1 MPFTIAIIGRPN
13 VGKSTL
19 FNRLVGQKLAL
30 VDDEPGVTRDRREGE
45 GRLGDLEFTVI
56 DTAGLDEGAK
66 GSLTAR
72 MQEQTEAA
80 IGLADALMF
89 VVDARAG
96 LTPNDR
102 AFADFARRANKPVVL
117 VANKSEGKQGD
128 AGAMEA
134 YALGLG
140 EPIQISAEHGEGLSE
155 LYDAL
160 RALMPEPVEAEQE
173 FDDDDVIAQ
182 DEDIA
187 KRPIRVAIVG
197 RPNAGKSTLINHLL
211 GEERL
216 LTSAEAGT
224 TRDSISV
231 EINWK
236 GRDFRVF
243 DTAGLRR
250 RSRIE
255 EKLEKLSVADAL
267 RAVRFAEVVVLVMD
281 AQNKFEE
288 QDLRI
293 ADLIEREGRALVIA
307 VNKWDLMGR
316 QQGLIS
322 ALQTDADQLL
332 PQVKGM
338 PIVAVSGLMGE
349 GIDRMMTA
357 IEQAYA
363 VWNRRVPTASLNRWF
378 EQAVDANP
386 PPAVSGRRLKLNY
399 ITQAKARPPSF
410 VLFCSRAD
418 AVPQSY
424 LRYLVNSLRE
434 FFELP
439 GTPVRITLREK
450 ANPFAHKRKRA
461 VVSEGRPE
469 SVVEASPVRSAAV
482 AFIFIT
488 ILLDT
493 LALGLV
499 IPVLPK
505 LVESFVDND
514 TARAARI
521 FGLFGTAWAAM
532 QFFFSPV
539 LGGLSDRFGRR
550 PVVLLS
556 NFGLALDYVLMAL
569 APSLTWLFV
578 GRVISGITSASISTS
593 FAYIADITPPERRAA
608 VFGKVGAAFGGR
620 VYPRARAR
628 RIAGR
633 HGSAVAVLGR
643 GGPEFHQ
650 YALRLADPARIAAA
664 GSARAVALE
673 KRKSL
678 GCAASVALR
687 FRARGTL
694 GGEFLCSGRPC
705 GSAVNLRALCDL
717 SLRLGCG
724 DRRPDAGDGRHLRDG
739 RAGRRRRADR

>member
-1 MPFTIAIIGRPN
+1 MSFTIAIIGRPN

-30 VDDEPGVTRDRREGE
+30 VDDAPGVTRDRREGE

-56 DTAGLDEGAK
+56 DTAGLDEGAR

-102 AFADFARRANKPVVL
+102 AFADFARRANKPVIL
-117 VANKSEGKQGD
+117 VANKSEGKGGD

-140 EPIQISAEHGEGLSE
+140 EPIRISAEHGEGLSD

-160 RALMPEPVEAEQE
+160 RALMPESIEAEQE
-173 FDDDDVIAQ
+173 FDDDETIELD
-182 DEDIA
+182 DDLS

-197 RPNAGKSTLINHLL
+197 RPNAGKSTLINHLA

-224 TRDSISV
+224 TRDSIAV

-236 GRDFRVF
+236 GKDFRVF

-250 RSRIE
+250 RARIE

-267 RAVRFAEVVVLVMD
+267 RAVRFAEVVVLMMD

-316 QQGLIS
+316 QTSLIS
-322 ALQTDADQLL
+322 ALRTDADHLL
-332 PQVKGM
+332 PQVKGA
-338 PIVAVSGLMGE
+338 PIIAVSGLMGE
-349 GIDRMMTA
+349 GIDRLMGA
-357 IEQAYA
+357 IEEAYA
-363 VWNRRVPTASLNRWF
+363 VWNRRVPTAALNRWF

-386 PPAVSGRRLKLNY
+386 PPSVSGRRLKLNY
-399 ITQAKARPPSF
+399 VTQAKARPPSF

-424 LRYLVNSLRE
+424 LRYLVNSLRT

-439 GTPVRITLREK
+439 GTPIRITLREK
-450 ANPFAHKRKRA
+450 ANPFAHKRKR
-461 VVSEGRPE
+461 
-469 SVVEASPVRSAAV
+469 
-482 AFIFIT
+482 
-488 ILLDT
+488 
-493 LALGLV
+493 
-499 IPVLPK
+499 
-505 LVESFVDND
+505 
-514 TARAARI
+514 
-521 FGLFGTAWAAM
+521 
-532 QFFFSPV
+532 
-539 LGGLSDRFGRR
+539 
-550 PVVLLS
+550 
-556 NFGLALDYVLMAL
+556 
-569 APSLTWLFV
+569 PS
-578 GRVISGITSASISTS
+578 
-593 FAYIADITPPERRAA
+593 
-608 VFGKVGAAFGGR
+608 
-620 VYPRARAR
+620 
-628 RIAGR
+628 
-633 HGSAVAVLGR
+633 
-643 GGPEFHQ
+643 
-650 YALRLADPARIAAA
+650 
-664 GSARAVALE
+664 
-673 KRKSL
+673 
-678 GCAASVALR
+678 
-687 FRARGTL
+687 
-694 GGEFLCSGRPC
+694 
-705 GSAVNLRALCDL
+705 
-717 SLRLGCG
+717 
-724 DRRPDAGDGRHLRDG
+724 
-739 RAGRRRRADR
+739 